1 MKIVLLNFQTSKEPW
16 FQSANDLYVEKI
28 KHFIPFEVRT
38 LKVNGND
45 RDQRD
50 VRVKKEGQ
58 SVLDVLKPDDFIIL
72 LDEKGQSLSSI
83 KFSENLNRVL
93 NSGKKQ
99 VYFLIG
105 GPYGVSEDIKLRASL
120 KINLSPF
127 TLNHLVAQIV
137 LLEQIYRG
145 FAILKNL
152 PYHNP

>member
-1 MKIVLLNFQTSKEPW
+1 MKLVLLNFQTSKEPW
-16 FQSANDLYVEKI
+16 FQTANDLYVEKL
-28 KHFIPFEVRT
+28 KHFAPFEVKT
-38 LKVNGND
+38 LKVQTND

-58 SVLDVLKPDDFIIL
+58 SVADLLKADDFLML
-72 LDEKGQSLSSI
+72 LDEKGQSMDSI
-83 KFSENLNRVL
+83 KFSEHLNRIMG
-93 NSGKKQ
+93 SGKKQ

-105 GPYGVSEDIKLRASL
+105 GPYGVSDEIKKRANL

-127 TLNHLVAQIV
+127 TLNHLVAQVV